1 MHRRDLQRATH
12 SLLLRMVLFRLT
24 VVFRCLFLV
33 VSAMM
38 GFQTLMA
45 DEMDRLILG
54 NAASEKE
61 HELQAEQSE
70 IVEGACKQPARI
82 LLPLE
87 TPSWE
92 GGQVRFAMRCDPNLQ
107 NYATIKLWGSD
118 VNKNCLT
125 LLHEG
130 KVIGYRHLGDTEIID
145 LGTDEEPVPGR
156 FYFRTEPL
164 PLAVTRGKEKIT
176 LELRTSGQMWGYGQ
190 NFEQY
195 QKSMIVPSRGIYEL
209 SISTDPYHRTVK
221 GEVLGRAPKKIQPK
235 AVEQLHEETLV
246 LLEKLKQ
253 RVNRDCKSLQQ
264 RNDNLSQMHVHFLAR
279 CWHVKWTNAYRQE
292 RVKTQ
297 IVRNAD
303 LWWQRWKDDPE
314 CIHSDKAT
322 PNPFWFG
329 LAPLADAVW
338 MLQSEFT
345 TELEEEA
352 LSHVSQSQKT
362 ARCVG
367 WVDAFVAS
375 RDWLCQNRRAYTNQT
390 MIIDL
395 NIQRLDRAIRFLD
408 PKRALPDG
416 VALRYVHE
424 AVGAK
429 PWLGKETPNG
439 LEKPL
444 GDDYWQL
451 TEKGLTKELG
461 YVGGYGEVTD
471 WVSQLYKATKAT
483 PDATEGD
490 PIVKKQLAKIMKAR
504 SIFRYPTVTE
514 KGEHLM
520 RLETVIGWRDTH
532 FPGPVTYGQRVSWD
546 AGMFDAVHQ
555 LRDAMSLGFSQ
566 QAIVDGQ
573 FYASLEEQINEGG
586 FRVTCGLIDIPDEY
600 EWVTKQASSK
610 ERLPMSMGA
619 PDFVWTDEDNGV
631 VALKQGWEI
640 LYVSLYWRARYGINR
655 LARFHQILPD
665 TERLATVA
673 TEVVFEPSGLSWI
686 RPHDWSNKYGS
697 MGGIHYPTKRLSTH
711 GGEILPIA
719 KIPQGIS
726 FVAGQEN
733 IHAGKAQFYS
743 ARYGS
748 WWIVMNT
755 SRDQTFPLSVPK
767 DAPKQGLE
775 LVSGKSMDLT
785 KLPAL
790 PPRSTMVFQLSER
803 VAK

>member
-1 MHRRDLQRATH
+1 
-12 SLLLRMVLFRLT
+12 
-24 VVFRCLFLV
+24 
-33 VSAMM
+33 
-38 GFQTLMA
+38 
-45 DEMDRLILG
+45 
-54 NAASEKE
+54 
-61 HELQAEQSE
+61 
-70 IVEGACKQPARI
+70 
-82 LLPLE
+82 
-87 TPSWE
+87 
-92 GGQVRFAMRCDPNLQ
+92 
-107 NYATIKLWGSD
+107 
-118 VNKNCLT
+118 
-125 LLHEG
+125 
-130 KVIGYRHLGDTEIID
+130 
-145 LGTDEEPVPGR
+145 
-156 FYFRTEPL
+156 
-164 PLAVTRGKEKIT
+164 
-176 LELRTSGQMWGYGQ
+176 
-190 NFEQY
+190 
-195 QKSMIVPSRGIYEL
+195 
-209 SISTDPYHRTVK
+209 
-221 GEVLGRAPKKIQPK
+221 
-235 AVEQLHEETLV
+235 
-246 LLEKLKQ
+246 
-253 RVNRDCKSLQQ
+253 
-264 RNDNLSQMHVHFLAR
+264 
-279 CWHVKWTNAYRQE
+279 
-292 RVKTQ
+292 
-297 IVRNAD
+297 VRNAD

-352 LSHVSQSQKT
+352 LSHVSQPKKT
-362 ARCVG
+362 TRRVG

-439 LEKPL
+439 PEKPL
-444 GDDYWQL
+444 GEDYWQL

-566 QAIVDGQ
+566 QAIMDGQ
-573 FYASLEEQINEGG
+573 FYASLEEQINGSG
-586 FRVTCGLIDIPDEY
+586 FRTTSGLIDIPDEY
-600 EWVTKQASSK
+600 EWVTKQAPSK

-631 VALKQGWEI
+631 VALKQGEEI
-640 LYVSLYWRARYGINR
+640 LYASLYWRARYGINR

-665 TERLATVA
+665 TERSATVA
-673 TEVVFEPSGLSWI
+673 TEVVFEPSGMTWT
-686 RPHDWSNKYGS
+686 RPHDWSNMAFGN
-697 MGGIHYPTKRLSTH
+697 GGIRYPGKPLSTH

-719 KIPQGIS
+719 KIPEGVI
-726 FVAGQEN
+726 FTAGKEN

-755 SRDQTFPLSVPK
+755 SRDQTFPLSVPE
-767 DAPKQGLE
+767 DAPKQCLE
-775 LVSGKSMDLT
+775 LVSGKIMDLT

-790 PPRSTMVFQLSER
+790 PPRSSMVFQLSGR
-803 VAK
+803 ATR

>member
-1 MHRRDLQRATH
+1 MRGGDLQVVDQW
-12 SLLLRMVLFRLT
+12 LRMDMIFFR
-24 VVFRCLFLV
+24 FASFLRFSFFASIV
-33 VSAMM
+33 AM
-38 GFQTLMA
+38 GSQSLVA
-45 DEMDRLILG
+45 ASMDRLLFG
-54 NAASEKE
+54 DSVSEKE
-61 HELQAEQSE
+61 HELQAERSE
-70 IVEGACKQPARI
+70 IVEGACKQSARI

-87 TPSWE
+87 KPSWE
-92 GGQVRFAMRCDPNLQ
+92 GGQMRFVMRCDPNEQ
-107 NYATIKLWGSD
+107 NYATIKLWGGD
-118 VNKNCLT
+118 VNHNCLT

-130 KVIGYRHLGDTEIID
+130 KVIGYRHLGDIEIID
-145 LGTDEEPVPGR
+145 LGTDEAPVPGR

-164 PLAVTRGKEKIT
+164 PRAVTKGKEKIT
-176 LELRTSGQMWGYGQ
+176 LELRASGPMWGYGQ

-195 QKSMIVPSRGIYEL
+195 QKSMTQPSRGIYEL
-209 SISTDPYHRTVK
+209 SVSTDPYHRMENK
-221 GEVLGRAPKKIQPK
+221 EVLGQAPQTIPPK
-235 AVEQLHEETLV
+235 SVEQLHEETLV
-246 LLEKLKQ
+246 LMEKLKQ
-253 RVNRDCKSLQQ
+253 RVNRDCKSLLR
-264 RNDNLSQMHVHFLAR
+264 RNDDLSQMHVFFLAR
-279 CWHVKWTNAYRQE
+279 CWSVKWTDAYRHE

-329 LAPLADAVW
+329 LAPLADAAW

-345 TELEEEA
+345 TELDEEA
-352 LSHVSQSQKT
+352 LSHASLTKKT
-362 ARCVG
+362 TRREG

-408 PKRALPDG
+408 PKRAWPEG

-424 AVGAK
+424 AVGAR

-439 LEKPL
+439 PEKPL

-483 PDATEGD
+483 PTSTEGD
-490 PIVKKQLAKIMKAR
+490 PLVKKQLAKIMKAR

-532 FPGPVTYGQRVSWD
+532 FPGPVAYGQRASWD

-555 LRDAMSLGFSQ
+555 LRDEMSLGYSQ
-566 QAIVDGQ
+566 QAILDGQ
-573 FYASLEEQINEGG
+573 FRASLEEQINGSG
-586 FRVTCGLIDIPDEY
+586 FRVTIGLIDIPDEY
-600 EWVTKQASSK
+600 EWVTNQAPSHV
-610 ERLPMSMGA
+610 RLPMSTGA
-619 PDFVWTDEDNGV
+619 PDFVWADEENGV
-631 VALKQGWEI
+631 VAIKHGAEI
-640 LYVSLYWRARYGINR
+640 LYASLYWRARYGINR
-655 LARFHQILPD
+655 LARFHQILPG
-665 TERLATVA
+665 TERIATIA
-673 TEVVFEPSGLSWI
+673 TEVEFEPSGMSWI
-686 RPHDWSNKYGS
+686 RPHDWSNKNFAN
-697 MGGIHYPTKRLSTH
+697 GGIRYPGKPLSTH

-719 KIPQGIS
+719 KIPAGIP
-726 FVAGQEN
+726 FAAGQEN

-755 SRDQTFPLSVPK
+755 SKDQFFPLIAPK
-767 DAPKQGLE
+767 DAPKQCLE
-775 LVSGKSMDLT
+775 LVSGKIMDLT

-790 PPRSTMVFQLSER
+790 PSRSTMVFQLSASE
-803 VAK
+803 AK